1 MEAAHA
7 AILQQYNHMVDEVKD
22 PSLWAREMFAKDATF
37 SLGNFPLSCGH
48 DQIASAA
55 QGVYNMCVGLRHQGS
70 KLHSVSADVFVSE
83 GTVTYTMADGRVLPA
98 IPLVSVFELA
108 PGTKMIQ
115 NYRAYVDIGPL
126 FIAAGMDI
134 TADEDGKPTY
144 VPRK

>member
-1 MEAAHA
+1 MEAHG

-22 PSLWAREMFAKDATF
+22 PSLWAREMFADNATF
-37 SLGNFPLSCGH
+37 SLGNFPAASGH
-48 DQIASAA
+48 EEIANAA
-55 QGVYNMCVGLRHQGS
+55 QGVYNMCAGLRHQGT
-70 KLHSVSADVFVSE
+70 KLHSVSSDVFVSE
-83 GTVTYTMADGRVLPA
+83 GTVTYTMAGGRILPP
-98 IPLVSVFELA
+98 IPLVSVFELS